1 MVCVLVRVRIM
12 CRPMYFLG
20 PTYLYSDS
28 RLHPNPDPVA
38 ERMFLVSESSLVAAL
53 GSCPTCCAPC
63 EVHQK
68 SLKGTMVTCYRLCKN
83 GHATTWHSQTQLQRM
98 PIGNIKL
105 ASSIFASGA
114 SPTKV
119 LRTMRAMD
127 CPTMSLATYY
137 NLQKHYIVNAVGN
150 VFTSK
155 QDVMLQEC
163 KQQPPLKLGG
173 DARCDSPGHMAKYS
187 SYSLMDLVNNKIL
200 VTELI
205 QVHFHQ

>member
-1 MVCVLVRVRIM
+1 M
-12 CRPMYFLG
+12 CRPIHFLC
-20 PTYLYSDS
+20 PTYVYSDS

-38 ERMFLVSESSLVAAL
+38 ERMFLVSESSLVAAF
-53 GSCPTCCAPC
+53 GTCPTCSSPC

-68 SLKGTMVTCYRLCKN
+68 SAKGTMVTCERLCEN
-83 GHATTWHSQTQLQRM
+83 GHYTTWHSQTELHRM

-105 ASSIFASGA
+105 ASSIFANGA

-119 LRTMRAMD
+119 LRMMRAME
-127 CPTMSLATYY
+127 CPTVSLATYF
-137 NLQKHYIVNAVGN
+137 NLQKHYIVNAVGS
-150 VFTSK
+150 VYSSR
-155 QDVMLQEC
+155 QDIMFQDC
-163 KQQPPLKLGG
+163 KEGPKLKLGG

-187 SYSLMDLVNNKIL
+187 SYSLMDLVKNKIL

>member
-1 MVCVLVRVRIM
+1 M
-12 CRPMYFLG
+12 
-20 PTYLYSDS
+20 
-28 RLHPNPDPVA
+28 A
-38 ERMFLVSESSLVAAL
+38 ERLFLVSESHLVTAL
-53 GSCPTCCAPC
+53 NTCPTCCAPC

-68 SLKGTMVTCYRLCKN
+68 SVKGTMVTCVRLCEN
-83 GHATTWHSQTQLQRM
+83 GHVTTWHSQTQLHRM

-119 LRTMRAMD
+119 VRTMHAMD

-137 NLQKHYIVNAVGN
+137 NLQKHDIVNAVGK
-150 VFTSK
+150 VYTSK
-155 QDVMLQEC
+155 QDSMLREC
-163 KQQPPLKLGG
+163 QQGPPLKLGG

-187 SYSLMDLVNNKIL
+187 SYSLMDLEKNKIL